1 MVKFSVI
8 ILINNSEKFIRECLD
23 SVINQTLTDIEI
35 IGIDLNSQDKSLNI
49 LKEYADNDNRI
60 KIIDDIEDWG
70 AAKNKAIELAQGEF
84 ITFVEANDKLTVNAL
99 DSVYGYFKKNDD
111 IDVVAIPIFYF
122 DDINH
127 DLNHKFDL
135 DNDKSN
141 KTIDL
146 TKNPDFLQ
154 ANLCSSFLRRD
165 SINDLRFESKLRFDD
180 DLLFMS
186 RFILPSKKIGL
197 VKNVKYYLRRSNMFY
212 IREILD
218 DKNFYTPR
226 LDNLN
231 GFIESVKDNE
241 GNIPT
246 FIESAM
252 AYSLKPYKEVSEF
265 PDILNDDEIGDF
277 FNSLDDLLDNI
288 SEDMLL
294 NPNVITNRKQPH
306 YAQFLLYLKNRRDF
320 NIDIS
325 EGTVLIKTKDYII
338 NNFDNRS
345 IYFDI
350 VEFKGNH
357 LNLSGNFV
365 SSCMPDK
372 IRIEAIKSHNGKK
385 ETYKA
390 VRVEYPNTP
399 REIDS
404 YLGIDWRYNYNFE
417 FKIPVDKNGVTN
429 IRFLTIYEEND
440 DKMTFKSN
448 IKFRVFAELS
458 AFSHYYIRNS
468 KIISFVNNSI
478 NIAPYKYS
486 KALRLEVS
494 AFKKILTSDEKFKYP
509 SIFYRLMYLLFLP
522 IMRKKKIFLFMD
534 RRDNTGDNGEHLF
547 RYAIEQKDDITKYFA
562 VEKSCNEY
570 DKLKKE
576 YGKNILEF
584 GSFKHKFI
592 YMFVD
597 KVISSQGYKRHLS
610 PFADYNLRL
619 VEHISTPPVY
629 FLQHGV
635 GKYDMTNWLRK
646 YDINFSLILTV
657 SDYDQKAFVE
667 TYNYDEEIIQE
678 LGFPRYDN
686 LTNDNLKKEIV
697 IIPTWR
703 KSLKTEIDMINS
715 EYFERWNSL
724 LNNKELIEYANKK
737 GYKIVYKPHPNS
749 LKFLDLFDTDDVV
762 VDTTRRFHEILCE
775 SALMITDYSSV
786 NFDFAYL
793 KKPIVYYQYGD
804 DGNFGE
810 SLIDE
815 DVCTFGEI
823 IDDENVLVDK
833 IKGYLDNDCKMED
846 SFIDKVN
853 NFFKFTDKNNSK
865 RVYDWILK
873 H

>member
-1 MVKFSVI
+1 MVKFSVVVTVQ
-8 ILINNSEKFIRECLD
+8 NSEKFLDECLK
-23 SVINQTLTDIEI
+23 SVINQTLDDIEVI
-35 IGIDLNSQDKSLNI
+35 CVDCNSKDNSLNI
-49 LKEYADNDNRI
+49 LNKYENNDNRL
-60 KIIDDIEDWG
+60 KVIDNESDLG
-70 AAKNKAIELAQGEF
+70 VAKNRCIELAQGEF
-84 ITFVEANDKLTVNAL
+84 ITFVDGTDKLSANAL
-99 DSVYGYFKKNDD
+99 KSVYDYFKKDD
-111 IDVVAIPIFYF
+111 SIDVVAIPIFYF
-122 DDINH
+122 DGINH

-141 KTIDL
+141 RTIDL
-146 TKNPDFLQ
+146 TNNPDLIQ
-154 ANLCSSFLRRD
+154 VNLNSSFMRTASIRD
-165 SINDLRFESKLRFDD
+165 LTFESKLRFDD

-186 RFILPSKKIGL
+186 KLILSKKRIGL
-197 VKNVKYYLRRSNMFY
+197 VKNAVYYLRRSNMFY

-218 DKNFYTPR
+218 DNRFYVPR
-226 LDNLN
+226 LNYLKD
-231 GFIESVKDNE
+231 FIESVNE
-241 GNIPT
+241 DGNLPT
-246 FIESAM
+246 FIESAI

-265 PDILNDDEIGDF
+265 PDILNKEEITSF
-277 FNSLDDLLDNI
+277 FNILDDILDQI
-288 SEDMLL
+288 SEDILL
-294 NPNVITNRKQPH
+294 NPNVIINRKQPH
-306 YAQFLLYLKNRRDF
+306 YAQFLLYLKNHRDF

-325 EGTVLIKTKDYII
+325 EGTVLIRTKDYII

-350 VEFKGNH
+350 VEFKGNR

-365 SSCMPDK
+365 SSCLPDK
-372 IRIEAIKSHNGKK
+372 IRIEAIKNHNGKK
-385 ETYKA
+385 ETFKA
-390 VRVEYPNTP
+390 KRVEYPNTP

-417 FKIPVDKNGVTN
+417 FKIPIDKNGATS
-429 IRFLTIYEEND
+429 IRFRTIYEED
-440 DKMTFKSN
+440 DNKMTFKSN

-458 AFSHYYIRNS
+458 AFSHYYIRYS

-478 NIAPYKYS
+478 NIFPYKYS

-494 AFKKILTSDEKFKYP
+494 AFKKILTSDEKFKYQ
-509 SIFYRLMYLLFLP
+509 SIFYRLIYLLFLP

-547 RYAIEQKDDITKYFA
+547 RYAIEQKDDIKKYFV
-562 VEKSCNEY
+562 VEKSCKEFNA
-570 DKLKKE
+570 LKNE
-576 YGKNILEF
+576 YGKSILEF

-619 VEHISTPPVY
+619 VEHISTPPIY

-635 GKYDMTNWLRK
+635 GKYDMTSWLRK
-646 YDINFSLILTV
+646 YDINFSLLLTV

-667 TYNYDEEIIQE
+667 NYNYDEEIIQE

-686 LTNDNLKKEIV
+686 MTNDNLKKEIV

-703 KSLKTEIDMINS
+703 KALKTEIDMISS
-715 EYFERWNSL
+715 EYYERWNSL
-724 LNNKELIEYANKK
+724 LNNNELIEYANKK
-737 GYKIVYKPHPNS
+737 GYNVVYKPHPNS

-793 KKPIVYYQYGD
+793 EKPIIYYQYGD
-804 DGNFGE
+804 DGNFGK
-810 SLIDE
+810 SLIDD

-823 IDDENVLVDK
+823 ISEESDLVDK
-833 IKGYLDNDCKMED
+833 IKEYLDNECQME
-846 SFIDKVN
+846 SHFVDKVHK
-853 NFFKFTDKNNSK
+853 FFKFTDKNNSK